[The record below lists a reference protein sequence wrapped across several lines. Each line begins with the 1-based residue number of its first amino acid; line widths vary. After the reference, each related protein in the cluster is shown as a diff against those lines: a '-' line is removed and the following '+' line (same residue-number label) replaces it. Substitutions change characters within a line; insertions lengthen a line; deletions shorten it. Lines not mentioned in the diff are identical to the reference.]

1 MPLCLTITSYHKI
14 TPGQCSEK
22 SMDQGVMAIGR
33 NSDNTGYY
41 RTLSAWFP
49 VTIALSNTKTG
60 VII

>member
-33 NSDNTGYY
+33 NSDNDWV
-41 RTLSAWFP
+41 LP
-49 VTIALSNTKTG
+49 DP
-60 VII
+60 